1 MARRPCT
8 FTRRDITRALRGA
21 KAAGIEVQRVEIDKA
36 GKIVLVTSSHCTRTT
51 ADELDLELAAFEA
64 RHGQG

>member
-8 FTRRDITRALRGA
+8 FKQQDVTRALRGA
-21 KAAGIEVQRVEIDKA
+21 KAAGIEIQRVEIDNA
-36 GKIVLVTSSHCTRTT
+36 GKIIIVAVSDSPQTSEN
-51 ADELDLELAAFEA
+51 ELDQELAELEA